1 MDAFCGLCQTPWEP
15 SLGADP
21 SSESTPSSKGLTC
34 PPGFVL
40 VPTGRTS
47 IINGV
52 AREEFCLERKAD
64 TVLHGSSKHPTAAA
78 AASAAPAVV
87 EEGKRSQPAEVP
99 LTIEELDVDF
109 EEIDG
114 FEIKASNVE
123 WT

>member
-1 MDAFCGLCQTPWEP
+1 
-15 SLGADP
+15 
-21 SSESTPSSKGLTC
+21 
-34 PPGFVL
+34 VL

-64 TVLHGSSKHPTAAA
+64 TVLHGSSKHPAAA
-78 AASAAPAVV
+78 AAAPAVV
-87 EEGKRSQPAEVP
+87 EKQSQPAEVP

-109 EEIDG
+109 DEIDG
-114 FEIKASNVE
+114 FEIKASNFE